1 MSENQPCADH
11 GLVEKDLETQEY
23 TIIKM
28 QLIDGERVPGK
39 IKEIM
44 SLNKK
49 IFLVAANSRPETM
62 YGQINCY
69 IYRYNFCKKNE

>member
-11 GLVEKDLETQEY
+11 GLVEKDLETQEN

-49 IFLVAANSRPETM
+49 NIFSSS
-62 YGQINCY
+62 
-69 IYRYNFCKKNE
+69 